1 MEAQLS
7 NRIDENERQRKFF
20 SENDE
25 LLLQMATVTS
35 EDSNI
40 FVRVAYKPT
49 QRLAFFRFK
58 QTNDEVVK
66 ELKTRRNK

>member
-25 LLLQMATVTS
+25 C
-35 EDSNI
+35 
-40 FVRVAYKPT
+40 PT
-49 QRLAFFRFK
+49 CT
-58 QTNDEVVK
+58 QTIDE
-66 ELKTRRNK
+66 ELKQVKIKEKTNRIAELKQGILKLED

>member
-1 MEAQLS
+1 MITLLS
-7 NRIDENERQRKFF
+7 SKILHLLSQIEDEVRESIRSFF

-49 QRLAFFRFK
+49 QKLAFSGSSRPMK
-58 QTNDEVVK
+58 
-66 ELKTRRNK
+66 RS